1 MVLVTKKAFFYSEQ
15 RGVEVASAKNI
26 IYEEN
31 EDILHRVVL
40 VANKPK
46 NQKDSPDETSWIQ
59 KYKENVF
66 GHSGAIEWNNDIS

>member
-1 MVLVTKKAFFYSEQ
+1 MAKKAFFYSEQ

-40 VANKPK
+40 VADKPK
-46 NQKDSPDETSWIQ
+46 NQKDSPDETS
-59 KYKENVF
+59 
-66 GHSGAIEWNNDIS
+66 

>member
-46 NQKDSPDETSWIQ
+46 NHCYQKDSPDETS
-59 KYKENVF
+59 
-66 GHSGAIEWNNDIS
+66 